1 MAQGGNSD
9 LSLRHDLFRAF
20 CCEADQSGT
29 HGWRNKRCCVECNT
43 EHCEAAGEIAANGK
57 TKLAQ
62 HIYHVHMIPLPGD
75 YRRRGRGLDASV
87 GQAIG
92 ICAQRPGA
100 SQRHRSRSCASVRIL
115 SLPSP
120 RPAGPSPV
128 VALAPAAPMVL
139 RCSHRDVEIDPAAG
153 LAPACLDLGNAE
165 QAVSVF
171 AALLGAVPLQKIMR
185 RPPDAGGCGE

>member
-75 YRRRGRGLDASV
+75 YRRRGGGWTHLSDKPSEFARNVRALV
-87 GQAIG
+87 NVIG
-92 ICAQRPGA
+92 VDYV
-100 SQRHRSRSCASVRIL
+100 HRY
-115 SLPSP
+115 
-120 RPAGPSPV
+120 GY
-128 VALAPAAPMVL
+128 
-139 RCSHRDVEIDPAAG
+139 
-153 LAPACLDLGNAE
+153 
-165 QAVSVF
+165 
-171 AALLGAVPLQKIMR
+171 
-185 RPPDAGGCGE
+185 